1 MAALQADFFDG
12 KSSRSQPVLL
22 EPGEHG
28 AILVK
33 AQDGELI
40 STVSAGDVQWPE
52 RTRHGARI
60 AQLPAGASLQSRD
73 ATAWDEWA
81 ALHAT
86 RESLVV
92 RAQQSWRGVAV
103 AAVLLVSGFGA
114 FYLWGLPAAAQAI
127 VSVVPPS
134 VDAALGR
141 TALAQVEQSWVKP
154 SQLPKEVQ
162 DRLRGRFAKLVRLSH
177 GDNPP
182 QYQLLFRQSTIG
194 PNAFALP
201 GGTLVM
207 TDELVD
213 LLKDDDVVMGVLGHE
228 LGHVTHRHGMR
239 QLVQVAVLQTAL
251 SAAFGDYASIIAYA
265 PLVLGTM
272 GYSREHERQADA
284 ESVTLMRAAGISSRV
299 MVRFFEAVR
308 AEQKTRTK
316 SSPPRGRAGRS
327 CPVQRSQS
335 SFAFILLFEPHAQTC
350 TAHNAPSGTEA
361 SCGSKAMDSLPGCST
376 MPR

>member
-1 MAALQADFFDG
+1 MLFRSIKARDGALV
-12 KSSRSQPVLL
+12 STLL
-22 EPGEHG
+22 
-28 AILVK
+28 AK
-33 AQDGELI
+33 
-40 STVSAGDVQWPE
+40 DVQWPE
-52 RTRHGARI
+52 RTRHGARM
-60 AQLPAGASLQSRD
+60 AQLPDGASLQSRD
-73 ATAWDEWA
+73 ATAWDHWV
-81 ALHAT
+81 LQHAV

-103 AAVLLVSGFGA
+103 AAALLVSGFGA
-114 FYLWGLPAAAQAI
+114 FYLWGLPAVAQAI
-127 VSVVPPS
+127 VTVVPHS

-141 TALAQVEQSWVKP
+141 TALAQVEQAWMLP
-154 SQLPKEVQ
+154 SQLPQEVQ
-162 DRLRGRFAKLVRLSH
+162 DRLRERFAKAVRLSH
-177 GDNPP
+177 SGDPP
-182 QYQLLFRQSTIG
+182 AYQLLFRQSTVG

-201 GGTLVM
+201 GGTMVM

-239 QLVQVAVLQTAL
+239 QLVQVTVLQTAL

-284 ESVTLMRAAGISSRV
+284 ESVTFMRAAGISPRV

-316 SSPPRGRAGRS
+316 SSPLGIS
-327 CPVQRSQS
+327 IIS
-335 SFAFILLFEPHAQTC
+335 SHPGDEERVRFFREGAQ
-350 TAHNAPSGTEA
+350 
-361 SCGSKAMDSLPGCST
+361 
-376 MPR
+376 